1 MNKKII
7 IDINPNKP
15 ILPKDIAQ
23 GKRNAISKSKII
35 NKIATK

>member
-7 IDINPNKP
+7 IDEKPSNP
-15 ILPKDIAQ
+15 ILPKEIAH
-23 GKRNAISKSKII
+23 GNRKAISRSNMI